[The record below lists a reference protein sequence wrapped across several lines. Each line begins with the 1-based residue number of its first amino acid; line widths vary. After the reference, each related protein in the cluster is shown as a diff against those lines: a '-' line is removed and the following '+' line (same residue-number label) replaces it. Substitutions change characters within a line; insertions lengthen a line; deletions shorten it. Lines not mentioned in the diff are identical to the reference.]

1 MSAVVA
7 AAPETGGTREA
18 TPEVAPGRVRLVGP
32 ASEPLSVRACGVG
45 EIGWQPVADRPP
57 LRLTRRGRRLVMLV
71 SVLIFGAAVVAVG
84 KEAVSALRDEPRYS
98 HTMTVQVGA
107 GQSLWSIA
115 EETNPGVDPRQVVE
129 EIADL
134 NGLRSAADVIP
145 GQHLVVPA
153 P

>member
-7 AAPETGGTREA
+7 APESTGTREA
-18 TPEVAPGRVRLVGP
+18 ARPRRVALVGP
-32 ASEPLSVRACGVG
+32 TTESLPVRACSGE
-45 EIGWQPVADRPP
+45 EIGWQPVADRPA
-57 LRLTRRGRRLVMLV
+57 LRLTRRGRRLVTAVSALV
-71 SVLIFGAAVVAVG
+71 FGAAVFVVGQQAVA
-84 KEAVSALRDEPRYS
+84 SFNDEPRFTRTTS
-98 HTMTVQVGA
+98 VQVGA

-115 EETNPGVDPRQVVE
+115 EETNPGVDPRVVIE

-145 GQHLVVPA
+145 GQTLVVPA

>member
-7 AAPETGGTREA
+7 APQADRTREA
-18 TPEVAPGRVRLVGP
+18 TRRPVSLVGP
-32 ASEPLSVRACGVG
+32 VSEPMPVRACSGQ

-57 LRLTRRGRRLVMLV
+57 LRLTVRGRRLVAAVTVLV
-71 SVLIFGAAVVAVG
+71 FGAAAFVIGQQV
-84 KEAVSALRDEPRYS
+84 VSALRDEPRYT
-98 HTMTVQVGA
+98 HTTTVQVGA

-115 EETNPGVDPRQVVE
+115 QETNPGADPRQVIE

-134 NGLRSAADVIP
+134 NNLGNAADVIP
-145 GQHLVVPA
+145 GQTLTVPA